1 MTPIESLFHIHSFG
15 YAAENKDI
23 ESFDLE
29 VWPVETLSYID
40 GELTS
45 FKDILKSEG
54 EDAFGNKYAVEV
66 KSSNTIK
73 ATWIPFGSNRRTP
86 PDVRRGER
94 LLIWRYGDVDR
105 YYWSTCGLDDVLRRL
120 ETVVYAWSNTR
131 DESVKILDETNTYYF
146 QISTHLKLV
155 TFSTSKSDGEPYV
168 YTIQINTKK
177 GYLIVTDDIGNRI
190 EMDSG
195 EKIIEVENA
204 DGTKYVLDKHTI
216 TSYAKESSTHVT
228 DGAYIVKC
236 NTYNMKADDSATSTS
251 PNINMNATEKYS
263 VVSPM
268 ISENGA

>member
-1 MTPIESLFHIHSFG
+1 M
-15 YAAENKDI
+15 
-23 ESFDLE
+23 
-29 VWPVETLSYID
+29 
-40 GELTS
+40 
-45 FKDILKSEG
+45 
-54 EDAFGNKYAVEV
+54 
-66 KSSNTIK
+66 
-73 ATWIPFGSNRRTP
+73 
-86 PDVRRGER
+86 
-94 LLIWRYGDVDR
+94 
-105 YYWSTCGLDDVLRRL
+105 
-120 ETVVYAWSNTR
+120 YAWSNTR

-155 TFSTSKSDGEPYV
+155 TFSTSKSDGEPYA

-177 GYLIVTDDIGNRI
+177 GYLIITDDIGNRI

-236 NTYNMKADDSATSTS
+236 KTYDMKADDSATSTS